1 VPKNKIPRTRG
12 RLFLAVADTLI
23 LSACIAVGAL
33 LVPALAGPGLP
44 PRAAAFIV
52 LGCFIGGLAL
62 CLAVNRRLLRRYQ
75 SDTLFEKVD
84 KEARKPGKEMI
95 KKVKK

>member
-62 CLAVNRRLLRRYQ
+62 CLAVNRRLLQKRKNLSGNQ
-75 SDTLFEKVD
+75 
-84 KEARKPGKEMI
+84 KERKPGKEMI